1 VTIHLSPEQERAL
14 IDAVKSGLAQT
25 TDEALDQALDT
36 LRHRIATPPGSEGER
51 MAQAFERWAH
61 SHPQRPPLPEI
72 AFHRENMI
80 RDAE

>member
-1 VTIHLSPEQERAL
+1 MTIHLSPEQERAL

-36 LRHRIATPPGSEGER
+36 LRHRIAAPRPSEGER

-61 SHPQRPPLPEI
+61 NHPPRPPLPEF
-72 AFHRENMI
+72 AFHREDMI